1 MKELVCN
8 YAIARF
14 RPYRE
19 TGEFANVG
27 IVVLCPEVDYFGY
40 AFERRK
46 YKRITDFFPELDI
59 DIFKAGLDGLL
70 KELGRV
76 NGLKRETDQLVLG
89 GEAQARIAVFK
100 ELVRPREALF
110 HFGEVGTTLAIDPKE
125 KLKQL
130 FKYYVE
136 RQFAAQHEYQE
147 VVMRRELCDFLQ
159 QANLARFYRQDYRI
173 GDDNYNVHLPF
184 VYLEGNTPRKAI
196 KPLHLDKPATT
207 DIYRHGD
214 AWVSTIRRLTALNRL
229 PKEFLFTVRGPTGDL
244 KCEAAAQEICSE
256 LEKNGTRTVQ
266 FADRV
271 AIEQFARI

>member
-1 MKELVCN
+1 MRHL
-8 YAIARF
+8 
-14 RPYRE
+14 P
-19 TGEFANVG
+19 
-27 IVVLCPEVDYFGY
+27 
-40 AFERRK
+40 RRSC
-46 YKRITDFFPELDI
+46 RQ
-59 DIFKAGLDGLL
+59 AGHQHP
-70 KELGRV
+70 GRV
-76 NGLKRETDQLVLG
+76 AFTAHPFAALPDETFG
-89 GEAQARIAVFK
+89 GE
-100 ELVRPREALF
+100 
-110 HFGEVGTTLAIDPKE
+110 
-125 KLKQL
+125 
-130 FKYYVE
+130 
-136 RQFAAQHEYQE
+136 
-147 VVMRRELCDFLQ
+147 LCGFLQ